1 MILPILVLATPLV
14 LSKAFVASG
23 SGRSGPET
31 FGSQIQG
38 ENTILQTTGMEVEE

>member
-14 LSKAFVASG
+14 LSKAFVAF
-23 SGRSGPET
+23 GRSGSET